1 MEENKKPIHWKLN
14 LFDLLVL
21 IVAVVAVAAV
31 VFLRYQQQQR
41 QQQAQDAAAQSGV
54 VTVRYTI
61 ELTEMPLQAAQ
72 LIQPGDA
79 LTERTRKESLGT
91 VESVDVALSRTL
103 TKDQTTGNYYFTEI
117 PERYTATIVVTSS
130 ASDSDRAIVTEGS
143 MEIRAGTSIRVYG
156 PGYYG
161 TGYIISVDRG

>member
-41 QQQAQDAAAQSGV
+41 QQQAQDTAAQSGV

>member
-1 MEENKKPIHWKLN
+1 MEEKNKTFKWKLN

-21 IVAVVAVAAV
+21 AIALVAVVAV
-31 VFLRYQQQQR
+31 VFLRYQQQR
-41 QQQAQDAAAQSGV
+41 QQQLAQANAAQSGA

-91 VESVDVALSRTL
+91 VESVKVALSQNQV
-103 TKDQTTGNYYFTEI
+103 KDQNTGNYYFSEI
-117 PERYTATIVVTSS
+117 PGRYTATIVVTSP
-130 ASDSDRAIVTEGS
+130 AVEGDKAIVTDGN
-143 MEIRAGTSIRVYG
+143 MEIRAGTNIRVYG

-161 TGYIISVDRG
+161 AGYIISVDRG